1 MSENFAH
8 PNAQPF
14 LLEGGEDAVL
24 LIHGFTGSPAHM
36 RTVGEAINGAGFT
49 AKGILLPGHGRTI
62 EEMERSNDREWR
74 EACRAAYRE
83 LAAKYRRVSVVGLSM
98 GGVLSCLM
106 AEEFEPACLI
116 LFAPAMKYL
125 HAQDYLSPVAKHVMK
140 RMIWPEGSHR
150 ADFLHEYDIGY
161 AAAPV
166 GKVEDMT
173 RLQREA
179 RQNLSKITCPV
190 LVVQSHR
197 DEQVHGSVPE
207 IVTRG
212 VSSPVREICWV
223 DKSSHVCT
231 IGPDREY
238 IYARV
243 IDFLRRYGV

>member
-62 EEMERSNDREWR
+62 EDMERSNDREWR

-83 LAAKYRRVSVVGLSM
+83 LAAKYRRVSVAGLSM

-106 AEEFEPACLI
+106 AEEFDPSCLI

-179 RQNLSKITCPV
+179 RQNLSKIACPV

-212 VSSPVREICWV
+212 VSSPVREICWER
-223 DKSSHVCT
+223 SSRGT
-231 IGPDREY
+231 
-238 IYARV
+238 
-243 IDFLRRYGV
+243 

>member
-1 MSENFAH
+1 MTASSESGT
-8 PNAQPF
+8 PP
-14 LLEGGEDAVL
+14 
-24 LIHGFTGSPAHM
+24 
-36 RTVGEAINGAGFT
+36 T
-49 AKGILLPGHGRTI
+49 AKTRFPSKSVFNGFDEMLL
-62 EEMERSNDREWR
+62 
-74 EACRAAYRE
+74 A
-83 LAAKYRRVSVVGLSM
+83 GLSM

-140 RMIWPEGSHR
+140 RMMWPEGSHR
-150 ADFLHEYDIGY
+150 EGFLHEYDIGY
-161 AAAPV
+161 AGAPV

>member
-1 MSENFAH
+1 MSENFSH

-14 LLEGGEDAVL
+14 LLEAGENALL
-24 LIHGFTGSPAHM
+24 LIHGFTGSPSHM
-36 RTVGEAINGAGFT
+36 RTVGDAVHAAGFT
-49 AKGILLPGHGRTI
+49 ARGILLPGHGKTI
-62 EEMERSNDREWR
+62 DEMAKSNDRQWH
-74 EACRAAYRE
+74 EACRQAYQE
-83 LAAKYRRVSVVGLSM
+83 LRAKYMRVSVAGLSM